1 MEQKESHKTYWII
14 NQYCGSR
21 IHGMNFRSWYFA
33 NELKKKG
40 HAPYIITG
48 AFSHLLQKLPEV
60 KGLYT
65 YEEVEGVPYTW
76 VKLRKYKGSQ
86 SIGRILGMIEF
97 MIKLFFFP
105 KKSLP
110 KPDVILVSSL
120 SPFPVLNAYFW
131 SKRYNAKLL
140 FEVRDIW
147 PLTLIEIGGMSKNHP
162 LSLFFG
168 WFEKFAYKKAD
179 KVISLLPKAN
189 EHMVSRG
196 MDPSKFV
203 CIPNGFNPEDM
214 DLQENLDDSYFQDIP
229 KDKFIVGYA
238 GSLGLANAMDYLLE
252 SAKLLE
258 SKENIHFV
266 IVGKGQHKERLIK
279 KSGANVTFLDPVQKN
294 EVQSVLKRFDLCYI
308 GWHDQKIYRFG
319 ISPNK
324 IFDYSFA
331 AKPILHSVSAG
342 NDLVQEAKSGL
353 SVAPENAELI
363 KETIEKLASMSADEL
378 AEMGKRG
385 KEYIITHHTFSALCD
400 KLIKSVEE

>member
-1 MEQKESHKTYWII
+1 MEQKESHKTFWIV

-40 HAPYIITG
+40 HSPFIITG

-60 KGLYT
+60 KGLFT
-65 YEEVEGVPYTW
+65 KEEVEGIPYTW
-76 VKLRKYKGSQ
+76 VRLRKYKGSQ

-97 MIKLFFFP
+97 MLKLFFFS
-105 KKSLP
+105 KSSLP
-110 KPDVILVSSL
+110 RPDVILVSSL
-120 SPFPVLNAYFW
+120 SPFPVLNAYIW
-131 SKRYNAKLL
+131 SKRYKAKLL

-147 PLTLIEIGGMSKNHP
+147 PLTLIEIGGISKNHP

-179 KVISLLPKAN
+179 KVISLLPKAY
-189 EHMVSRG
+189 EHMISRG
-196 MDPSKFV
+196 MAPDKFV

-214 DLQENLDDSYFQDIP
+214 SLHEDVGEAYFNAIP

-252 SAKLLE
+252 AALLLE
-258 SKENIHFV
+258 SNENIHFV
-266 IVGKGQHKERLIK
+266 IVGKGQHKERLMN
-279 KSGANVTFLDPVQKN
+279 KSGANVTFLDPVKKN
-294 EVQSVLKRFDLCYI
+294 EVQSVLKRFDVCYI
-308 GWHDQKIYRFG
+308 GWHNQKIYRFG

-331 AKPILHSVSAG
+331 AKPIIHSVNAG
-342 NDLVQEAKSGL
+342 NDLVQEANSGL
-353 SVAPENAELI
+353 SVHPENAQLVKEAIVELESMN
-363 KETIEKLASMSADEL
+363 KEYLI
-378 AEMGKRG
+378 EMGKKG
-385 KEYIITHHTFSALCD
+385 KDYIIAHHTFSALCD
-400 KLIKSVEE
+400 KLIKSIEE